1 MKPIVADTDDRRWQ
15 AVCERDTRADGQ
27 FVFAVLTTGIC
38 CRPSCRSARA
48 AGKRALFC
56 RRRRRRGGGIP
67 PCKRCQPDKDY
78 PQQQRIDKVAQ
89 ACRLLE
95 QDAPLT
101 LEALA
106 RQLAVSPFHFHR
118 LFKSVTGM
126 TPKAWQQAWRA
137 RRLREALEQGKPVTR
152 AALAA
157 GFPDSSSYYR
167 QADAALGM
175 TASQFRR
182 GGAATVVTWT
192 TGDCALGRCL
202 VAQSERGVCAV
213 LPGDNDAALLDD
225 LRQRFPAP
233 SCVRATLSFVADG
246 GDFRPPRRQPAAG
259 IAAAGSAGHRVSAAG
274 LAGAAADPGGETRS
288 YRQVAEH
295 IGQPRAVRAVAGAC
309 AANSLAV
316 IVPCHRVVREDG
328 ALSGYRWGTAR
339 KAQLLAREAQRGG
352 VMLDL
357 FSDTPPWQEPLAPAR
372 WCCALCPRARPG
384 AAAGDCRRRPPVAVS
399 PDGHAGRVHHVGRH
413 DQLRRAGLD
422 HRSPRLPLRPG
433 RSGNRSN
440 LAADACRIP

>member
-38 CRPSCRSARA
+38 CRPSCPLAARA
-48 AGKRALFC
+48 ARKRTLFLPTSPPPW
-56 RRRRRRGGGIP
+56 RRDSAPANAANRIKTTRSSKGSTKWRRPVGCWSRTR
-67 PCKRCQPDKDY
+67 
-78 PQQQRIDKVAQ
+78 
-89 ACRLLE
+89 
-95 QDAPLT
+95 PLT

-106 RQLAVSPFHFHR
+106 GQLAMSPFHFHR

-137 RRLREALEQGKPVTR
+137 QRLREALEQGIPVTR

-225 LRQRFPAP
+225 LRRRFPNAEL
-233 SCVRATLSFVADG
+233 RE
-246 GDFRPPRRQPAAG
+246 GDPDFCQQMAEIFAHLDDSRRPVSLPLDLQGTAFQLQVWQALRQIPA
-259 IAAAGSAGHRVSAAG
+259 
-274 LAGAAADPGGETRS
+274 GETRS

-339 KAQLLAREAQRGG
+339 KAQLLAREAQH
-352 VMLDL
+352 
-357 FSDTPPWQEPLAPAR
+357 EEE
-372 WCCALCPRARPG
+372 
-384 AAAGDCRRRPPVAVS
+384 
-399 PDGHAGRVHHVGRH
+399 
-413 DQLRRAGLD
+413 
-422 HRSPRLPLRPG
+422 
-433 RSGNRSN
+433 
-440 LAADACRIP
+440 

>member
-38 CRPSCRSARA
+38 CRPSCRSRRARRENVRFFADVAAAVA
-48 AGKRALFC
+48 AGFR
-56 RRRRRRGGGIP
+56 

-78 PQQQRIDKVAQ
+78 PQQQRVDKVAQ

-106 RQLAVSPFHFHR
+106 GQLAMSPFHFHR

-137 RRLREALEQGKPVTR
+137 QRLREALEQGIPVTR

-213 LPGDNDAALLDD
+213 LPGETMRHCSTTCAGA
-225 LRQRFPAP
+225 FPMP
-233 SCVRATLSFVADG
+233 SCVKATLIFVSRWPRFSPTSTTAG
-246 GDFRPPRRQPAAG
+246 GRYRCRWICRALRFSCRSGRRCGRSRWARPAA
-259 IAAAGSAGHRVSAAG
+259 
-274 LAGAAADPGGETRS
+274 
-288 YRQVAEH
+288 
-295 IGQPRAVRAVAGAC
+295 
-309 AANSLAV
+309 
-316 IVPCHRVVREDG
+316 
-328 ALSGYRWGTAR
+328 TAR
-339 KAQLLAREAQRGG
+339 WQSILASRG
-352 VMLDL
+352 
-357 FSDTPPWQEPLAPAR
+357 R
-372 WCCALCPRARPG
+372 
-384 AAAGDCRRRPPVAVS
+384 
-399 PDGHAGRVHHVGRH
+399 
-413 DQLRRAGLD
+413 
-422 HRSPRLPLRPG
+422 
-433 RSGNRSN
+433 
-440 LAADACRIP
+440 